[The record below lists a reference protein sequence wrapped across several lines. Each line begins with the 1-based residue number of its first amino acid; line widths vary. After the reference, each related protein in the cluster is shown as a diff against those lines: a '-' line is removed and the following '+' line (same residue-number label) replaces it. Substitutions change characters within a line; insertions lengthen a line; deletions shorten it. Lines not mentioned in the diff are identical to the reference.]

1 MLPFSLTPTTA
12 SYSVIPIPYFLNLP
26 PTVFALL
33 SPPPSALTEIT
44 TPATTTYFVSSYH
57 DLKII
62 LSFAPSLLLLFSS
75 LFFSYNGSSRL
86 NIRIRRAPEI
96 PVEKIPFW
104 NFRFRQTRI
113 FSSFFAQRFELSSI
127 PTIIPVFS
135 ISFSFSI
142 LKRTLVVYCLHNS
155 LLKKIILSTFEMK
168 LKSTRRHVVSPVFSC
183 IFLNFLINCYSFAKI
198 NNFK

>member
-1 MLPFSLTPTTA
+1 MFPPTTT
-12 SYSVIPIPYFLNLP
+12 SKLFSR
-26 PTVFALL
+26 
-33 SPPPSALTEIT
+33 
-44 TPATTTYFVSSYH
+44 
-57 DLKII
+57 
-62 LSFAPSLLLLFSS
+62 SLLLSLIFSS

-135 ISFSFSI
+135 ISFSI
-142 LKRTLVVYCLHNS
+142 LKRTLIVYCLHNS
-155 LLKKIILSTFEMK
+155 LLKKIIISTFEMK
-168 LKSTRRHVVSPVFSC
+168 LKSTRHVVSPVFSC
-183 IFLNFLINCYSFAKI
+183 IFLNFLINCYSFTEI
-198 NNFK
+198 NNFKLECHILFIYYFNFTAMTTFDI